1 MNSRSLK
8 EENHPHLFQQQS
20 PDDQAQFQQETQ
32 QASFQYLHWISIPAP
47 QVFVQSD
54 ISTKKQK

>member
-8 EENHPHLFQQQS
+8 EENHPRRFQQQS

-32 QASFQYLHWISIPAP
+32 QASFQYLH
-47 QVFVQSD
+47 
-54 ISTKKQK
+54 